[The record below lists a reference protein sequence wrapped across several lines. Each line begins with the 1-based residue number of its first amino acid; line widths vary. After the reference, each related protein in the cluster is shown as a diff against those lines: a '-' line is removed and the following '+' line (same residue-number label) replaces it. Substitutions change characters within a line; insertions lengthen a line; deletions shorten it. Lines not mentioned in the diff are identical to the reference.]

1 MNGYL
6 YLQASKRSLPSV
18 ASRVDSNQRV
28 NLLNYIPSDVRNNA
42 VKSFSVVR
50 ITRSSIRSA
59 LVNAV
64 GSAASNLVYASLF
77 HKQRNIAINAVN
89 GPSAHNAA
97 LSSPPPS

>member
-6 YLQASKRSLPSV
+6 YLQASKRSLPAV

-42 VKSFSVVR
+42 VKSFFIVR
-50 ITRSSIRSA
+50 ITHSSIRSA

-77 HKQRNIAINAVN
+77 HKQRNISINAVN
-89 GPSAHNAA
+89 GSSVHNAA
-97 LSSPPPS
+97 LSSLPLS